1 MSIILPIARVEQE
14 LSRSGRGMCPE
25 RVERDES
32 ADQGGRR
39 SQPLDSCDAEVVDE
53 GRDAEDGKGC
63 LFHDDQWQSQN
74 MTSSRQREAGRPVRL
89 AVSSRPPAC

>member
-39 SQPLDSCDAEVVDE
+39 SQPLDSATP
-53 GRDAEDGKGC
+53 RWSMKGGMRRTAKDVS
-63 LFHDDQWQSQN
+63 F
-74 MTSSRQREAGRPVRL
+74 MTTSGSRKV
-89 AVSSRPPAC
+89 